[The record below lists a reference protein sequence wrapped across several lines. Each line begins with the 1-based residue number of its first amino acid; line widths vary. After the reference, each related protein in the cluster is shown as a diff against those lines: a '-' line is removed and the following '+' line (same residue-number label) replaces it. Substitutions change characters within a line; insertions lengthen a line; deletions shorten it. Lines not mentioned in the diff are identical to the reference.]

1 MLTTVLGMAST
12 SALRER
18 HANVVPLVG
27 RSKAAQSLFALT
39 KEELAK
45 QVSDEHGQ
53 STEKVRKALLAASR
67 AKRAAAS
74 EGVESAPRSQGE
86 VLADIEAKP
95 ADNVQDLE
103 SVQEGAPVAKV
114 NVDSSEESSSKLHTK
129 IEASLLVRDAQ
140 LHEWLSKRQR
150 KNQPAKP
157 RMYMTRHRRSSL
169 RKTFESIDRD
179 NSGSIDREELVFA
192 LQHLGLDHKLAGAI
206 FAEGDTDG
214 DGVITLD
221 EFYSLVATVSARER
235 QREALQEQQ
244 LARQR
249 HLEKQQERQ
258 QLAHHRKGECDYKAK
273 EEARQAQSIGGGI
286 ARAATKKAT
295 KSLLPLEL
303 DVLTPRT
310 QQAEAVAASI
320 NELVSK
326 ASSFPIGLLA
336 NAQQLNT
343 LVAGFN
349 PEGYA
354 ERALAAEERC
364 ERHHQGSLRAAGKAV
379 LAASRLTNHDA
390 RLPALLSGTRAGSSR
405 ELARA
410 ASAPA
415 SQQNTAHKRWLQ
427 RAMTSKDPGAE
438 DKRLGSA
445 HGKAGRARAATQ
457 RASSTS
463 SDITLRESLSGSY
476 APSTGG
482 VESPPTLQIEDQADA
497 LEIRTRPASSPMRL
511 RAGAESAKATF
522 TWGREDHI
530 VAHGAMAAR
539 APLQRVQTAQAHR
552 PAQRLPTLL

>member
-1 MLTTVLGMAST
+1 MSGSASGREK
-12 SALRER
+12 SACQ
-18 HANVVPLVG
+18 
-27 RSKAAQSLFALT
+27 AADVHDAPPPKFA
-39 KEELAK
+39 EE
-45 QVSDEHGQ
+45 
-53 STEKVRKALLAASR
+53 
-67 AKRAAAS
+67 
-74 EGVESAPRSQGE
+74 
-86 VLADIEAKP
+86 
-95 ADNVQDLE
+95 DL
-103 SVQEGAPVAKV
+103 
-114 NVDSSEESSSKLHTK
+114 
-129 IEASLLVRDAQ
+129 
-140 LHEWLSKRQR
+140 
-150 KNQPAKP
+150 
-157 RMYMTRHRRSSL
+157 
-169 RKTFESIDRD
+169 ESIDRD

-303 DVLTPRT
+303 DVLARCT

-354 ERALAAEERC
+354 ERARGGGAV
-364 ERHHQGSLRAAGKAV
+364 RAAPPRLRCA
-379 LAASRLTNHDA
+379 LPARQFWPRLASRIMMPGCLRSSA
-390 RLPALLSGTRAGSSR
+390 ALVQARAGVRPGGVGTSKPAEYRSQA
-405 ELARA
+405 L
-410 ASAPA
+410 ASARDDLQGPWSRGQA
-415 SQQNTAHKRWLQ
+415 SRGVRTV
-427 RAMTSKDPGAE
+427 
-438 DKRLGSA
+438 RL
-445 HGKAGRARAATQ
+445 AGRVRRPRGRRQPLRTS
-457 RASSTS
+457 RYASP
-463 SDITLRESLSGSY
+463 SGSY
-476 APSTGG
+476 ALHRGRRVTAH
-482 VESPPTLQIEDQADA
+482 LAD
-497 LEIRTRPASSPMRL
+497 RGSSGC
-511 RAGAESAKATF
+511 A
-522 TWGREDHI
+522 
-530 VAHGAMAAR
+530 
-539 APLQRVQTAQAHR
+539 
-552 PAQRLPTLL
+552 